1 VTEDELYR
9 PGLKVVV
16 AGETRLSRVD
26 CEAGELV
33 IAGFPVVELA
43 TQATYEETTSLL
55 YEE

>member
-1 VTEDELYR
+1 MTEDELYR